1 VIEQEEPYESRGS
14 RTVLW
19 ERRGETPLRDPT
31 MHKIMRP
38 TKLILIPF
46 LMNLILNVQGQT
58 MTFINGKDTI
68 DVTDQ
73 YFCKDTNL
81 LYFPTRLLFD
91 TINVYRQEK
100 DSLFYQKSKES
111 ALFVNTWFSKQ
122 LTGLGEP
129 KLYKDYDFETYRFT
143 WLRTFNNPI
152 SIRLE
157 KRNNEYLL
165 FVKRAN
171 GAGGY
176 NPGQLAQNDT
186 IRITESQWND
196 VMTKIY
202 NINFWEIPTIEKS
215 DMIVMDGAMW
225 IFEARKKSKYTM
237 VYRQSGK
244 GPEIKDL
251 CMMLLD
257 LSGIKVKKKEIY

>member
-1 VIEQEEPYESRGS
+1 
-14 RTVLW
+14 
-19 ERRGETPLRDPT
+19 
-31 MHKIMRP
+31 
-38 TKLILIPF
+38 
-46 LMNLILNVQGQT
+46 MNLILNVQGQK

-73 YFCKDTNL
+73 YYCKDTNL
-81 LYFPTRLLFD
+81 LYFPTRLLID
-91 TINVYRQEK
+91 TVNVYRQEK

-122 LTGLGEP
+122 LTGLNEP

-143 WLRTFNNPI
+143 WLRTFHNPI

-176 NPGQLAQNDT
+176 SPGKLVQNDT
-186 IRITESQWND
+186 IQITESQWDD
-196 VMTKIY
+196 VISKIY
-202 NINFWEIPTIEKS
+202 NLNFWEIPTVEWS
-215 DMIVMDGAMW
+215 NMIIMDGAEW
-225 IFEARKKSKYTM
+225 IFEARKNGKYNM

-244 GPEIKDL
+244 GSEIKEL
-251 CMMLLD
+251 CMMLYE
-257 LSGIKVKKKEIY
+257 LSGLKIKKKEIY

>member
-1 VIEQEEPYESRGS
+1 MGN
-14 RTVLW
+14 
-19 ERRGETPLRDPT
+19 
-31 MHKIMRP
+31 IMK
-38 TKLILIPF
+38 TAKYILILV
-46 LMNLILNVQGQT
+46 LMNLILKVQGQIK
-58 MTFINGKDTI
+58 TFSNGKDTM
-68 DVTDQ
+68 DVTDEY
-73 YFCKDTNL
+73 YFKDTNL
-81 LYFPTRLLFD
+81 LYFPTQFLID
-91 TINVYRQEK
+91 TVNVYRQEK
-100 DSLFYQKSKES
+100 DSLFYQKRQES

-122 LTGLGEP
+122 LTALDEP
-129 KLYKDYDFETYRFT
+129 KLYTDYTFETYRFT
-143 WLRTFNNPI
+143 WLRTFHNPV

-157 KRNNEYLL
+157 KRNAEYFV
-165 FVKRAN
+165 FVKRTN

-176 NPGQLAQNDT
+176 NPGQLVQNDT

-225 IFEARKKSKYTM
+225 IFEARKKSKYNM

-251 CMMLLD
+251 CMMLID